1 MASTYLGYDYET
13 LWANQAHW
21 KKVTEYTSIIYQ
33 LIGWEFI
40 YRAVE
45 IDVTYKGV
53 DVLHQIAYESD
64 SERLK
69 QEFLTRFEHR
79 MCQVVLK
86 RRLRLTDQKKAV
98 FSKRRG
104 PRVGDNLPYLA
115 LDKAVNQFHCRM
127 FGLEEDE
134 FYFYPMIYGI

>member
-1 MASTYLGYDYET
+1 M
-13 LWANQAHW
+13 
-21 KKVTEYTSIIYQ
+21 
-33 LIGWEFI
+33 
-40 YRAVE
+40 
-45 IDVTYKGV
+45 TYKGV

-69 QEFLTRFEHR
+69 QEFLTRFEQR

-104 PRVGDNLPYLA
+104 PRVGDNLAYLA
-115 LDKAVNQFHCRM
+115 LDKAVNQFHCRI

-134 FYFYPMIYGI
+134 FYFYPMI